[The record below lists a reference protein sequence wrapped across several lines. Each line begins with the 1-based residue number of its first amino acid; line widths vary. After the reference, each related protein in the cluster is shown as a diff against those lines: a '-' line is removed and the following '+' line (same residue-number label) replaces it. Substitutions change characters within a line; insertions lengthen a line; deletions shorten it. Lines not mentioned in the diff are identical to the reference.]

1 MSVAPLVYPRQLKGS
16 SDKDYLKITIATEGG
31 QGIYQFFDG
40 GKGRSTNGGAKAP
53 VNNSQGTIFLA
64 MPRQLSVSYGMSY
77 QGVDLGSLGSG
88 LVSTAAGLSG
98 TAGEGK
104 TESQDIA
111 SQISGMA
118 NNAKPE
124 LALNTAATGVNS
136 LIQAAGFSG
145 GVDANSL
152 SALMQGQ
159 TLNPFRE
166 ITFKGANYRSHNF
179 TVKMVARNKTEENEI
194 KKIVNTLR
202 YYMHPDLNGGQGGG
216 GSIFNGGGNNRWLG
230 IPSYFDLAFV
240 RMQGSKGNQK
250 RVKLNSSAEI
260 ENIYR
265 PGACV
270 LKNFNVNFAPDGQY
284 VATEDYVM
292 AVQIQMGF
300 QETVMLHRSA
310 LKELK
315 EF

>member
-1 MSVAPLVYPRQLKGS
+1 MSTVAPLVYPRQIKGS

-88 LVSTAAGLSG
+88 AVGVAAGLSSNAE
-98 TAGEGK
+98 TK
-104 TESQDIA
+104 DIA
-111 SQISGMA
+111 TAISEGA
-118 NNAKPE
+118 ADAKPE
-124 LALNTAATGVNS
+124 LALNAAATGVNS
-136 LIQAAGFSG
+136 LIQMAGFSG

-166 ITFKGANYRSHNF
+166 ITFKGANYRNHNF

-202 YYMHPDLNGGQGGG
+202 YYMHPDLGG
-216 GSIFNGGGNNRWLG
+216 GSSVGSIFGGGSNRRWVG
-230 IPSYFDLAFV
+230 ILS
-240 RMQGSKGNQK
+240 
-250 RVKLNSSAEI
+250 
-260 ENIYR
+260 
-265 PGACV
+265 
-270 LKNFNVNFAPDGQY
+270 
-284 VATEDYVM
+284 
-292 AVQIQMGF
+292 
-300 QETVMLHRSA
+300 
-310 LKELK
+310 
-315 EF
+315 

>member
-1 MSVAPLVYPRQLKGS
+1 MSKAPLVYPRQIKGA

-40 GKGRSTNGGAKAP
+40 GKGRSTGGGAKAP
-53 VNNSQGTIFLA
+53 ISSSQGTIFLA

-77 QGVDLGSLGSG
+77 QGVDLGSIGKGIIESG
-88 LVSTAAGLSG
+88 AGLFD
-98 TAGEGK
+98 GESTDLDSARK
-104 TESQDIA
+104 IAESA
-111 SQISGMA
+111 T
-118 NNAKPE
+118 NATPE
-124 LALNTAATGVNS
+124 LALNLAAQGVNTV
-136 LIQAAGFSG
+136 IQAAGFAG

-152 SALMQGQ
+152 SALVSGR

-166 ITFKGANYRSHNF
+166 ITFKGANYRNHNF
-179 TVKMVARNKTEENEI
+179 SVKMVARNKNEENEI
-194 KKIVNTLR
+194 KEIVNTLR
-202 YYMHPDLNGGQGGG
+202 YYMHPSLSNGTG
-216 GSIFNGGGNNRWLG
+216 GSSGGNNRWLG

-240 RMQGSKGNQK
+240 RMQGSKGNQR
-250 RVKLNSSAEI
+250 RVKLNSANEI

-284 VATEDYVM
+284 VATDDYVM
-292 AVQIQMGF
+292 AVQIQMSF
-300 QETVMLHRSA
+300 QETVMLHREA